1 MRWTWPTG
9 RPRPPGWTRSSPLAS
24 TGITVNAVAPGPT
37 ETELYRERSPIG
49 FEREARLLEKVP
61 IQRVGTPREIAHAI
75 CALLDEDAGYI
86 TGQIIRADGGG
97 SIAA

>member
-1 MRWTWPTG
+1 
-9 RPRPPGWTRSSPLAS
+9 
-24 TGITVNAVAPGPT
+24 VAPGPV

-49 FEREARLLEKVP
+49 SEREARLLAAIP
-61 IQRVGTPREIAHAI
+61 ARRVAQPREIAHAI
-75 CALLDEDAGYI
+75 CTLLDDDASYI